1 MKKVC
6 VCVCVFTCVC
16 SIAIFIPIF
25 NNLSTFFLSPTLFLS
40 NSVVVGHGV
49 IYSYDAIGSYEH
61 LKYGVQGS
69 AQNHIIPMLDSC
81 VAKRNRNVPYVDLD
95 REEALNLIKEAFTS
109 ATEVWIV

>member
-1 MKKVC
+1 MMFVYLYLY
-6 VCVCVFTCVC
+6 VYLYFQFP
-16 SIAIFIPIF
+16 SLLL
-25 NNLSTFFLSPTLFLS
+25 LSLLTPTI
-40 NSVVVGHGV
+40 GHGV

-95 REEALNLIKEAFTS
+95 REEAMNLIKEAFTS
-109 ATEVWIV
+109 ATEV

>member
-1 MKKVC
+1 MLLLHILLHILLHNIC
-6 VCVCVFTCVC
+6 NNI
-16 SIAIFIPIF
+16 SISSV
-25 NNLSTFFLSPTLFLS
+25 LLSPFSFFLS
-40 NSVVVGHGV
+40 NSFVVGHGV

-109 ATEVWIV
+109 ATEV